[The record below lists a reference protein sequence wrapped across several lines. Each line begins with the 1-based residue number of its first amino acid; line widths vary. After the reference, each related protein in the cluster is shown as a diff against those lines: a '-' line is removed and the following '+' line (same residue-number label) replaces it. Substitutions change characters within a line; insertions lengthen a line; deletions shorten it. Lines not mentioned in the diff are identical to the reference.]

1 METKGYNSFSI
12 ARAKE
17 LFLTDNIIN
26 IGDDFILAE
35 RTNEANYDLLRY
47 PCRVDAYVAAFC
59 KQGSFKCSINLKE
72 YEIHEGM
79 MLLNLPQ
86 NIIRLESKPSEKAAT
101 LTIIAVSTRF
111 LDQFR
116 SDISKMLNEAI
127 TILDNPCF
135 TLQADELNL
144 VQEHIRL
151 INSII
156 HSDYAYATESVSQ
169 IMPMRQKALVT
180 SFHRFS
186 SPSVVSLTSGYKNK
200 VRKSD
205 PPRHVTK
212 SSLNASWIWSRATT
226 SRNVVW
232 GFMPTNSASRPNTS
246 QKS

>member
-1 METKGYNSFSI
+1 MKTKGYNSFSI

-127 TILDNPCF
+127 TILDNP
-135 TLQADELNL
+135 
-144 VQEHIRL
+144 
-151 INSII
+151 
-156 HSDYAYATESVSQ
+156 
-169 IMPMRQKALVT
+169 
-180 SFHRFS
+180 
-186 SPSVVSLTSGYKNK
+186 
-200 VRKSD
+200 
-205 PPRHVTK
+205 
-212 SSLNASWIWSRATT
+212 
-226 SRNVVW
+226 
-232 GFMPTNSASRPNTS
+232 
-246 QKS
+246 